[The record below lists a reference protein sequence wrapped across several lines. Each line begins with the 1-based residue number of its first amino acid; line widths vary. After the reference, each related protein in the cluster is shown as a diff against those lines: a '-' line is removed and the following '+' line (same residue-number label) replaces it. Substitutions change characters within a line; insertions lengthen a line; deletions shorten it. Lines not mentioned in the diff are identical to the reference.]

1 MDTLVKP
8 ASSPAKKLKSFLVK
22 SLFGIV
28 ILLSCIGISSFFVL
42 SGLFQKSVCNLMVPG
57 SYLYEQTQCG
67 NVTET
72 EQLGGQGAVVE
83 SKLFEQ
89 QSEDE
94 GERVS
99 AIVEEIAGGVVGIG
113 VSGDNFNA
121 DSIIGTGFLV
131 SSEGVIVTN
140 KHVVEEDLNYF
151 ISFKDQ
157 ENTVAIEK
165 NGIFLDPVNDI
176 ALIKIDG
183 SKIPST
189 AKILRIG
196 NSDEI
201 KLGQT
206 VIAIGNPLGKYT
218 GSITKGIISGL
229 NREVEISQ
237 GFFQSQK
244 EIYEDVIQ
252 TDAAINPGN
261 SGGPLLNMRAEVIGI
276 NFATVEGASNLSFAL
291 PINRIK
297 ARLEELLE
305 FGKFKIPYLGVE
317 FRTRL
322 VYFKGQSIIGA
333 EVVNVLQDSPAEQ
346 GGIKVGD
353 IIIEFDGK
361 DFQDKT
367 LAAMIQ
373 EQEIGKTVQVVIIRN
388 RLEQELAIKIGE
400 R

>member
-1 MDTLVKP
+1 MEKPSTLKE
-8 ASSPAKKLKSFLVK
+8 SKSIFPKIILTTIVLV
-22 SLFGIV
+22 SCAEILFV
-28 ILLSCIGISSFFVL
+28 ICL
-42 SGLFQKSVCNLMVPG
+42 SGFGQKYICETVVPG
-57 SYLYEQTQCG
+57 SFLYEQIQCEKVTQMQQE
-67 NVTET
+67 NE
-72 EQLGGQGAVVE
+72 GGSIQEG
-83 SKLFEQ
+83 KLFEQ
-89 QSEDE
+89 ISGDE
-94 GERVS
+94 GERV
-99 AIVEEIAGGVVGIG
+99 ATIVDEIAGGVVGIG
-113 VSGDNFNA
+113 VAGDNFNT

-140 KHVVEEDLNYF
+140 RHVVEEAMDYF

-157 ENTVAIEK
+157 EQTVQIDQDA
-165 NGIFLDPVNDI
+165 IFLDPVNDI
-176 ALIKIDG
+176 ALIKIDAD
-183 SKIPST
+183 KIPST

-196 NSDEI
+196 DSNEI

-237 GFFQSQK
+237 GFFQTQK

-261 SGGPLLNMRAEVIGI
+261 SGGPLLNMKAEVIGI
-276 NFATVEGASNLSFAL
+276 NFATVDGASNLSFAI

-297 ARLEELLE
+297 ARLNELLE

-333 EVVNVLQDSPAEQ
+333 EVVNVLENSPAQ
-346 GGIKVGD
+346 LGGIKLGD
-353 IIIEFDGK
+353 IIIEFNGK
-361 DFQDKT
+361 DLQDKT
-367 LAAMIQ
+367 LATMIQ
-373 EQEIGKTVQVVIIRN
+373 EQEIGSEVSVIVIRD
-388 RLEQELAIKIGE
+388 RTEKELTIKIGE

>member
-1 MDTLVKP
+1 VAT
-8 ASSPAKKLKSFLVK
+8 
-22 SLFGIV
+22 IV
-28 ILLSCIGISSFFVL
+28 
-42 SGLFQKSVCNLMVPG
+42 
-57 SYLYEQTQCG
+57 
-67 NVTET
+67 
-72 EQLGGQGAVVE
+72 
-83 SKLFEQ
+83 
-89 QSEDE
+89 D
-94 GERVS
+94 
-99 AIVEEIAGGVVGIG
+99 EIAGGVVGIG
-113 VSGDNFNA
+113 VAGDNFNT

-140 KHVVEEDLNYF
+140 RHVVEEAMDYF

-157 ENTVAIEK
+157 EQTVQIDQDA
-165 NGIFLDPVNDI
+165 IFLDPVNDI
-176 ALIKIDG
+176 ALIKIDAD
-183 SKIPST
+183 KIPST

-196 NSDEI
+196 DSNEI

-237 GFFQSQK
+237 GFFQTQK

-261 SGGPLLNMRAEVIGI
+261 SGGPLLNMKAEVIGI
-276 NFATVEGASNLSFAL
+276 NFATVDGASNLSFAI

-297 ARLEELLE
+297 ARLNELLE

-333 EVVNVLQDSPAEQ
+333 EVVNVLENSPAQ
-346 GGIKVGD
+346 LGGIKLGD
-353 IIIEFDGK
+353 IIIEFNGK
-361 DFQDKT
+361 DLQDKT
-367 LAAMIQ
+367 LATMIQ
-373 EQEIGKTVQVVIIRN
+373 EQEIGSEVSVIVIRD
-388 RLEQELAIKIGE
+388 RTEKELTIKIGE

>member
-1 MDTLVKP
+1 MEKPSTLKE
-8 ASSPAKKLKSFLVK
+8 SKSIFPKIILTTIVLV
-22 SLFGIV
+22 SCAGILFV
-28 ILLSCIGISSFFVL
+28 IGL
-42 SGLFQKSVCNLMVPG
+42 SGFGQKYICETVVPG
-57 SYLYEQTQCG
+57 SFLYEQIQCEKVTQTQQE
-67 NVTET
+67 NE
-72 EQLGGQGAVVE
+72 GGSIQE

-89 QSEDE
+89 VSGDE
-94 GERVS
+94 GERV
-99 AIVEEIAGGVVGIG
+99 ATIVDEIAGGVVGIG
-113 VSGDNFNA
+113 VAGDNFNT

-140 KHVVEEDLNYF
+140 RHVVEEAMDYF

-157 ENTVAIEK
+157 EQTIQIDQDA
-165 NGIFLDPVNDI
+165 IFLDPVNDI
-176 ALIKIDG
+176 ALIKIDAD
-183 SKIPST
+183 KIPST

-196 NSDEI
+196 DSNEI

-237 GFFQSQK
+237 GFFQTQK

-261 SGGPLLNMRAEVIGI
+261 SGGPLLNMKAEVIGI
-276 NFATVEGASNLSFAL
+276 NFATVDGASNLSFAI

-297 ARLEELLE
+297 ARLNELLE

-333 EVVNVLQDSPAEQ
+333 EVVNVLKDSPAQ
-346 GGIKVGD
+346 LGGIKLGD
-353 IIIEFDGK
+353 IIIEFNGK

-367 LAAMIQ
+367 LATMIQ
-373 EQEIGKTVQVVIIRN
+373 EQEIGSEVSVIVIRD
-388 RLEQELAIKIGE
+388 RAEKELTIKIGE

>member
-1 MDTLVKP
+1 MEKHSTLKE
-8 ASSPAKKLKSFLVK
+8 SKSIFPKIILTIIIVLVACA
-22 SLFGIV
+22 GILSV
-28 ILLSCIGISSFFVL
+28 IGL
-42 SGLFQKSVCNLMVPG
+42 SGFGQKYICETVVPG
-57 SYLYEQTQCG
+57 SFLYEQIQCEKVTQMQQENEG
-67 NVTET
+67 SSI
-72 EQLGGQGAVVE
+72 QE

-89 QSEDE
+89 VSGDE
-94 GERVS
+94 GERV
-99 AIVEEIAGGVVGIG
+99 ATIVDEIAGGVVGIG
-113 VSGDNFNA
+113 VAGDNFNA

-140 KHVVEEDLNYF
+140 RHVVEEAMDYF

-157 ENTVAIEK
+157 EQTIQIDQDA
-165 NGIFLDPVNDI
+165 IFLDPVNDI
-176 ALIKIDG
+176 ALIKIDAD
-183 SKIPST
+183 KIPST

-196 NSDEI
+196 DSNEI

-237 GFFQSQK
+237 GFFQTQK

-261 SGGPLLNMRAEVIGI
+261 SGGPLLNMKAEVIGI
-276 NFATVEGASNLSFAL
+276 NFATVDGASNLSFAI

-297 ARLEELLE
+297 ARLNELLE

-333 EVVNVLQDSPAEQ
+333 EVVNVLKDSPAQ
-346 GGIKVGD
+346 LGGIKLGD
-353 IIIEFDGK
+353 IIIEFNGK

-367 LAAMIQ
+367 LATMIQ
-373 EQEIGKTVQVVIIRN
+373 EQEIGSEVSVIVIRD
-388 RLEQELAIKIGE
+388 RAEKELTIKIGE

>member
-1 MDTLVKP
+1 MEKPSTLKE
-8 ASSPAKKLKSFLVK
+8 SKSIFPKIILTTIVLV
-22 SLFGIV
+22 SCAGILFV
-28 ILLSCIGISSFFVL
+28 IGL
-42 SGLFQKSVCNLMVPG
+42 SGFGQKYICETVVPG
-57 SYLYEQTQCG
+57 SFLYEQIQCEKVTQMQQE
-67 NVTET
+67 NE
-72 EQLGGQGAVVE
+72 GGSIQEG
-83 SKLFEQ
+83 KLFEQ
-89 QSEDE
+89 ISGDE
-94 GERVS
+94 GERV
-99 AIVEEIAGGVVGIG
+99 ATIVDEIAGGVVGIG
-113 VSGDNFNA
+113 VAGDNFNT

-140 KHVVEEDLNYF
+140 RHVVEEAMDYF

-157 ENTVAIEK
+157 EQTVQIDQDA
-165 NGIFLDPVNDI
+165 IFLDPVNDI
-176 ALIKIDG
+176 ALIKIDAD
-183 SKIPST
+183 KIPST

-196 NSDEI
+196 DSNEI

-237 GFFQSQK
+237 GFFQTQK

-261 SGGPLLNMRAEVIGI
+261 SGGPLLNMKAEVIGI
-276 NFATVEGASNLSFAL
+276 NFATVDGASNLSFAI

-297 ARLEELLE
+297 ARLNELLE

-333 EVVNVLQDSPAEQ
+333 EVVNVLENSPAQ
-346 GGIKVGD
+346 LGGIKLGD
-353 IIIEFDGK
+353 IIIEFNGK
-361 DFQDKT
+361 DLQDKT
-367 LAAMIQ
+367 LATMIQ
-373 EQEIGKTVQVVIIRN
+373 EQEIGSEVSVIVIRD
-388 RLEQELAIKIGE
+388 RTEKELTIKIGE

>member
-1 MDTLVKP
+1 MDKNSTLKESKSIFP
-8 ASSPAKKLKSFLVK
+8 KLFLTTFLLISCVGVLSFVILSGFAYK
-22 SLFGIV
+22 SL
-28 ILLSCIGISSFFVL
+28 
-42 SGLFQKSVCNLMVPG
+42 CNMVVPG
-57 SYLYEQTQCG
+57 SFLYEQGQCEKVTQ
-67 NVTET
+67 T
-72 EQLGGQGAVVE
+72 EQGNSGEDVQE

-89 QSEDE
+89 SSGDE
-94 GERVS
+94 GERVA

-113 VSGDNFNA
+113 VVGDNFNA

-140 KHVVEEDLNYF
+140 RHVVEEALDYF

-157 ENTVAIEK
+157 EQTVPISQ

-176 ALIKIDG
+176 ALIKIDTG
-183 SKIPST
+183 QIPST

-196 NSDEI
+196 DSDGI

-261 SGGPLLNMRAEVIGI
+261 SGGPLLNMKAEVIGI
-276 NFATVEGASNLSFAL
+276 NFATVDGASNLSFAI

-297 ARLEELLE
+297 ARLNELLE
-305 FGKFKIPYLGVE
+305 FGKFKIPYFGIE

-333 EVVNVLQDSPAEQ
+333 EVVNVLEDSPAQ
-346 GGIKVGD
+346 AGGIKLGD

-367 LAAMIQ
+367 LATMIQ
-373 EQEIGKTVQVVIIRN
+373 EQEINNEVSVIVIRD
-388 RLEQELAIKIGE
+388 RVEKELTIKIGE

>member
-1 MDTLVKP
+1 MEKPSTLKE
-8 ASSPAKKLKSFLVK
+8 SKSIFPKIILTTIVLV
-22 SLFGIV
+22 SCAGILFV
-28 ILLSCIGISSFFVL
+28 IGL
-42 SGLFQKSVCNLMVPG
+42 SGFGQKYICETVVPG
-57 SYLYEQTQCG
+57 SFLYEQIQCEKVTQTQQE
-67 NVTET
+67 NE
-72 EQLGGQGAVVE
+72 GGSIQE

-89 QSEDE
+89 VSGDE
-94 GERVS
+94 GERV
-99 AIVEEIAGGVVGIG
+99 ATIVDEIAGGVVGIG
-113 VSGDNFNA
+113 VAGDNFNT

-140 KHVVEEDLNYF
+140 RHVVEEAMDYF

-157 ENTVAIEK
+157 EQTVQIDQDA
-165 NGIFLDPVNDI
+165 IFLDPVNDI
-176 ALIKIDG
+176 ALIKIDAD
-183 SKIPST
+183 KIPST

-196 NSDEI
+196 DSNEI

-237 GFFQSQK
+237 GFFQTQK

-261 SGGPLLNMRAEVIGI
+261 SGGPLLNMKAEVIGI
-276 NFATVEGASNLSFAL
+276 NFATVDGASNLSFAI

-297 ARLEELLE
+297 ARLNELLE

-333 EVVNVLQDSPAEQ
+333 EVVNVLENSPAQ
-346 GGIKVGD
+346 LGGIKLGD
-353 IIIEFDGK
+353 IIIEFNGK
-361 DFQDKT
+361 DLQDKT
-367 LAAMIQ
+367 LATMIQ
-373 EQEIGKTVQVVIIRN
+373 EQEIGSEVSVIVIRD
-388 RLEQELAIKIGE
+388 RTEKELTIKIGE